1 MFSERLKTSRKEVG
15 LTQVELAEIL
25 KVSNGTVGM
34 WETGKREPK
43 LETMVHLS
51 KTLNTSVDYLLGLSE
66 DEMPQTIERIET
78 NEDSGLQVQAE
89 VIYSCSDYDLVLIK
103 KHSK

>member
-1 MFSERLKTSRKEVG
+1 MFSERVKKVRNEAG
-15 LTQVELAEIL
+15 LTQKELAQIL
-25 KVSNGTVGM
+25 QLSIGTIAM

-66 DEMPQTIERIET
+66 DEMPQTIERIES
-78 NEDSGLQVQAE
+78 NEDSGLKVQAE

>member
-1 MFSERLKTSRKEVG
+1 MFSERVKKVRKEAG
-15 LTQVELAEIL
+15 LTQKELAQLLQLSI
-25 KVSNGTVGM
+25 GTIAM

-51 KTLNTSVDYLLGLSE
+51 NTLNTSVDYLLGLSE
-66 DEMPQTIERIET
+66 DEMPQTIERIES
-78 NEDSGLQVQAE
+78 NDESGLQVQAE

>member
-1 MFSERLKTSRKEVG
+1 MFSERLKASRKEVG
-15 LTQVELAEIL
+15 LTQVELAKIL
-25 KVSNGTVGM
+25 KVSNGTIGM

-51 KTLNTSVDYLLGLSE
+51 NTLNTSVDYLLGLSE
-66 DEMPQTIERIET
+66 DEIPQTIERIES
-78 NEDSGLQVQAE
+78 NEDSGLKVQAE
-89 VIYSCSDYDLVLIK
+89 VIYSCNDYDLVLIK